1 MAKQAL
7 ILYYSQFGTTAKLA
21 SQIYKL
27 TDADIL
33 RIQLADKAFPD
44 DMAAT
49 DKVYK
54 EQRTSG
60 QLPKIVTKLPKLDYY
75 DAILVG
81 GPVWDGQISSP
92 IMQLL
97 KQLQGY
103 SGVVAPFSTGWSDTG
118 NYQQDFV
125 AHAGKLQV
133 APGYHVLSHA
143 TPHFTV
149 PTLAAWLRKL

>member
-21 SQIYKL
+21 SQIHKL

-54 EQRTSG
+54 EQRTS
-60 QLPKIVTKLPKLDYY
+60 
-75 DAILVG
+75 
-81 GPVWDGQISSP
+81 
-92 IMQLL
+92 
-97 KQLQGY
+97 
-103 SGVVAPFSTGWSDTG
+103 
-118 NYQQDFV
+118 
-125 AHAGKLQV
+125 
-133 APGYHVLSHA
+133 
-143 TPHFTV
+143 
-149 PTLAAWLRKL
+149 